1 MRLRDERQLAETLQ
15 RGLPRAVLLTS
26 DELLLVQEAADKVR
40 EAALAAGVDERVP
53 FYVDSPSFDFRELLD
68 SSASLSLFAS
78 RRLLELRLGSAGL
91 GQQGSAAVL
100 EWVAGDS
107 DDVLLVLAPRLDARA
122 QKAKWVLALEKEGV
136 HLPLWPPGLDGMAR
150 WVQQRLRSARVT
162 VDEEGLAFLVSRL
175 EGNLLAAA
183 QVVDRLALQGGGKAW
198 TVESLAEELDDDAR
212 YTPFELID
220 AALAGDGAR
229 AHRMLAVLRE
239 EGLEPLAL
247 VALLAREL
255 RILLGLRE
263 AADRGSSLGAAMASA
278 RVLKRRQGLVE
289 RALRR
294 LSRAVLAGALR
305 DLALVDQG
313 AKGMNAVVPFEELD
327 RLLLRLAGY
336 RTTPWPYAAGATSS
350 PSSPRCPLRLP
361 VRSGKAGFRRS
372 VDG

>member
-15 RGLPRAVLLTS
+15 RGLPRAVLLSS
-26 DELLLVQEAADKVR
+26 DEPLLVQEAAGQVR

-53 FYVDSPSFDFRELLD
+53 FHVDSPSFDFRQLLD

-78 RRLLELRLGSAGL
+78 RRLLELRLGSSGL

-100 EWVAGDS
+100 EWLAGDS
-107 DDVLLVLAPRLDARA
+107 DDVLLILAPRLDARA

-136 HLPLWPPGLDGMAR
+136 HLPLWPPGLDGMGR
-150 WVQQRLRSARVT
+150 WVQQRLRSVRVT
-162 VDEEGLAFLVSRL
+162 VDEEGLTFLVSRL

-183 QVVDRLALQGGGKAW
+183 QVVDRLALQGVGKAW

-229 AHRMLAVLRE
+229 VHRMLAVLRE

-263 AADRGSSLGAAMASA
+263 AADRGAPLGAAMASA

-336 RTTPWPYAAGATSS
+336 RTTPLA
-350 PSSPRCPLRLP
+350 LR
-361 VRSGKAGFRRS
+361 SRRYLEP
-372 VDG
+372 

>member
-1 MRLRDERQLAETLQ
+1 MSR
-15 RGLPRAVLLTS
+15 S
-26 DELLLVQEAADKVR
+26 DEPLLVQEAAGQVR

-53 FYVDSPSFDFRELLD
+53 FHVDSPSFDFRQLLD

-78 RRLLELRLGSAGL
+78 RRLLELRLGSSGL

-100 EWVAGDS
+100 EWLAGDS
-107 DDVLLVLAPRLDARA
+107 DDVLLILAPRLDARA

-136 HLPLWPPGLDGMAR
+136 HLPLWPPGLDGMGR

-162 VDEEGLAFLVSRL
+162 VDEEGLTFLVSRL

-183 QVVDRLALQGGGKAW
+183 QVVDRLALQGVGKAW

-229 AHRMLAVLRE
+229 VHRMLAVLRE

-263 AADRGSSLGAAMASA
+263 AADRGALLGAAMASA

-294 LSRAVLAGALR
+294 LSRAVLAGPSRSRRKGHERRGALR
-305 DLALVDQG
+305 GARSSAAAPCRVPHHPPGPAQPALPRTLVHHAVRFVSQGDQVKALAV
-313 AKGMNAVVPFEELD
+313 
-327 RLLLRLAGY
+327 RL
-336 RTTPWPYAAGATSS
+336 
-350 PSSPRCPLRLP
+350 
-361 VRSGKAGFRRS
+361 
-372 VDG
+372 

>member
-26 DELLLVQEAADKVR
+26 DEPLLVQEAADKVR

-100 EWVAGDS
+100 EWLAGDS

-136 HLPLWPPGLDGMAR
+136 HLPLWPPGLDGMTR
-150 WVQQRLRSARVT
+150 WVQQRLRRAQVT

-198 TVESLAEELDDDAR
+198 TVENLAEELDDDAR

-336 RTTPWPYAAGATSS
+336 RTTPLA
-350 PSSPRCPLRLP
+350 LR
-361 VRSGKAGFRRS
+361 SRRYLES
-372 VDG
+372 